1 MRRYQANAQNKKGPT
16 SKHLSGP
23 FLYRSLERQN
33 KQKSG
38 RSHNAN
44 DRLLKSN

>member
-1 MRRYQANAQNKKGPT
+1 MRRYQANAQNKKSLT

-44 DRLLKSN
+44 DR